1 MAGGCWAFSRRENNK
16 NMHNDHFSRH
26 AQQVLT
32 VTRGQELSQGPGSDP
47 SIARSWLRCL
57 EDYHLDPA
65 LSIAPTVLEHGRLL
79 ESRERL
85 QQVLHI
91 AGGEMNSLHQQL
103 SGAGHAVLLTD
114 ARGVILNCV
123 TAPSERKI
131 FERAGLWL
139 GADWSEACE
148 GTNGIG
154 TCLVERQSLTI
165 HRDEHFRG
173 RHTGLT
179 CSASP
184 VFDPHG
190 ELLAVLDVSS
200 AREAVSRQSQFHTMA
215 LVNLS
220 AKMIESCYFLRHFEH
235 HWLLRFHLQAES
247 VGLFSEGLLAFDG
260 EGRICAVN
268 QSALNLLGHIRG
280 GLLGKPVEAFFD
292 CSLDELLGRAS
303 VNASASWPLRTRDGR
318 NLFAVLRGQSRKVP
332 VPLVPGPVV
341 EERPNLS
348 GICLGDPAL
357 QADFRKALRVYERDV
372 PLLING
378 ETGSGK
384 EAFAKAVHHASQR
397 AEKAFVALNCAA
409 IPESLIES
417 ELFGYRGGSFTG
429 ARKEGMRGKLKQADG
444 GTLFLDE
451 IGDMPLALQTRLL
464 RVLEERRVEPI
475 GGEAQ
480 AIDVRVIS
488 ASHRDLTQRVASGEF
503 RQDLFYRLNGLVIEL
518 PPLRDRSDKL
528 ALLDFLLA
536 EEARGQSAR
545 LDDAAREAL
554 LAYSWPGNGRQ
565 LRNVLRTPCALC
577 ENGVISHADL
587 PAEMRHARPALPAL
601 PVSKPD
607 QLGDAERQALLAGLD
622 AQHWHISHAA
632 EQLGISRNTLYRK
645 LRKHGIAKQG
655 C

>member
-1 MAGGCWAFSRRENNK
+1 
-16 NMHNDHFSRH
+16 MHNDHFTRH

-32 VTRGQELSQGPGSDP
+32 VAHGRDPSSDP

-65 LSIAPTVLEHGRLL
+65 QTLAPTVLEHGRVL

-91 AGGEMNSLHQQL
+91 AGSEMNSLHQQL

-190 ELLAVLDVSS
+190 DLLAVLDVSS

-220 AKMIESCYFLRHFEH
+220 AKMIESCYFLRHYEN

-247 VGLFSEGLLAFDG
+247 VGLFSEGLVAFDG

-268 QSALNLLGHIRG
+268 QSALNLLGQQRG
-280 GLLGKPVEAFFD
+280 GLLGQPVEALFE
-292 CSLDELLGRAS
+292 CSLDQLLGRAS
-303 VNASASWPLRTRDGR
+303 VNATASWPLRTRDGR
-318 NLFAVLRGQSRKVP
+318 QLFAALRGQARSAPAPMIK
-332 VPLVPGPVV
+332 PVV
-341 EERPNLS
+341 SARPQLP

-357 QADFRKALRVYERDV
+357 QQDFSKALRVFERDV

-384 EAFAKAVHHASQR
+384 EAFAKAVHQASQR
-397 AEKAFVALNCAA
+397 ADKAFVALNCAA

-429 ARKEGMRGKLKQADG
+429 ARKEGMQGKLQQADG

-464 RVLEERRVEPI
+464 RVLEDRLVVPL
-475 GGEAQ
+475 GGEPQ
-480 AIDVRVIS
+480 AVNVRIIS
-488 ASHRDLTQRVASGEF
+488 ATHRNLLERVQDGSFREDLY
-503 RQDLFYRLNGLVIEL
+503 YRLNGLEVGL
-518 PPLRDRSDKL
+518 PPLRERSDKSQ
-528 ALLDFLLA
+528 LLDFLLA
-536 EEARGQSAR
+536 QEASGETVLLDPAARGALLAFAWPGNVRQLRTVLRTLVALCDEGRVALGDLPALIRQAR
-545 LDDAAREAL
+545 PAMGGDAKPLESPLDDAERLAL
-554 LAYSWPGNGRQ
+554 LA
-565 LRNVLRTPCALC
+565 VLAQQRWHM
-577 ENGVISHADL
+577 SHT
-587 PAEMRHARPALPAL
+587 
-601 PVSKPD
+601 
-607 QLGDAERQALLAGLD
+607 
-622 AQHWHISHAA
+622 A
-632 EQLGISRNTLYRK
+632 EQLGVSRNTLYRK
-645 LRKHGIAKQG
+645 LRRHGIARHALS
-655 C
+655 

>member
-1 MAGGCWAFSRRENNK
+1 MQ
-16 NMHNDHFSRH
+16 NDHFSRH

-32 VTRGQELSQGPGSDP
+32 VTRGQDLAHGPASDP
-47 SIARSWLRCL
+47 SIARSWLRCI

-91 AGGEMNSLHQQL
+91 AGTEMNSLHQQL

-220 AKMIESCYFLRHFEH
+220 AKMIESCYFLRHFEN

-260 EGRICAVN
+260 EGRVCAVN
-268 QSALNLLGHIRG
+268 QSALNLLGQVRG
-280 GLLGKPVEAFFD
+280 GLLGQPVEALFD
-292 CSLDELLGRAS
+292 CSLDELLGRACA
-303 VNASASWPLRTRDGR
+303 NATASWPLRTRDGR
-318 NLFAVLRGQSRKVP
+318 RLFAALRGQPRS
-332 VPLVPGPVV
+332 VPLPLAKP
-341 EERPNLS
+341 EAPRLP

-357 QADFRKALRVYERDV
+357 QNDFRKALKVFERDV
-372 PLLING
+372 PLLIRG
-378 ETGSGK
+378 ETGCGK
-384 EAFAKAVHHASQR
+384 EAFAKAVHHASLR
-397 AEKAFVALNCAA
+397 ARKPFVAINCAA
-409 IPESLIES
+409 IPENLIES

-429 ARKEGMRGKLKQADG
+429 ALKEGMRGKLQEADG

-451 IGDMPLALQTRLL
+451 IGDMPFALQTRLL
-464 RVLEERRVEPI
+464 RVLEDRMVVPI
-475 GGEAQ
+475 GGAAQ
-480 AIDVRVIS
+480 AVDVRIIS
-488 ASHRDLTQRVASGEF
+488 ATHRDLSERVQAGSF
-503 RQDLFYRLNGLVIEL
+503 REDLYYRLNGLEVAL
-518 PPLRDRSDKL
+518 PALRERTDK
-528 ALLDFLLA
+528 AQLLDFILDQESA
-536 EEARGQSAR
+536 GQAVTVDR
-545 LDDAAREAL
+545 ATREAL
-554 LAYSWPGNGRQ
+554 LAYAWPGNVRQ
-565 LRNVLRTPCALC
+565 LRMVLRTLVALA
-577 ENGVISHADL
+577 ENGRVVEADL
-587 PAEMRHARPALPAL
+587 PVNVRTPSVAPLNTSLLDE
-601 PVSKPD
+601 
-607 QLGDAERQALLAGLD
+607 AERKTLLTALE
-622 AQHWHISHAA
+622 QQRWHITRTA
-632 EQLGISRNTLYRK
+632 EQLAVSRNTLYRK
-645 LRKHGIAKQG
+645 LRKHGVVVSKRND
-655 C
+655 

>member
-1 MAGGCWAFSRRENNK
+1 
-16 NMHNDHFSRH
+16 MHSNHLTRH

-32 VTRGQELSQGPGSDP
+32 VTQGKAHLQGPGSDP

-65 LSIAPTVLEHGRLL
+65 LSMAPTVLEHGRLL

-85 QQVLHI
+85 QQVLQI
-91 AGGEMNSLHQQL
+91 AGNEMTSLHQQL

-123 TAPSERKI
+123 TAPAERKI

-165 HRDEHFRG
+165 HQDEHFRG

-200 AREAVSRQSQFHTMA
+200 ARPDVSRQSQFHTMA

-220 AKMIESCYFLRHFEH
+220 AKMIESCYFLRYFDNQ
-235 HWLLRFHLQAES
+235 WLLRFHLQAES

-260 EGRICAVN
+260 EGRISAVN

-303 VNASASWPLRTRDGR
+303 VNASASWPLRTCDGR
-318 NLFAVLRGQSRKVP
+318 HLFAVLRGQPRSVP
-332 VPLVPGPVV
+332 QPLPPRAVL
-341 EERPNLS
+341 ERPRLPE
-348 GICLGDPAL
+348 ICLGDAAL
-357 QADFRKALRVYERDV
+357 QDDFRKSLRVFERDV

-417 ELFGYRGGSFTG
+417 ELFGYRGGTFTG
-429 ARKEGMRGKLKQADG
+429 ARKEGMRGKLQQADG

-464 RVLEERRVEPI
+464 RVLEDRMVVPI
-475 GGEAQ
+475 GGEPQ
-480 AIDVRVIS
+480 AVNVRIIS
-488 ASHRDLTQRVASGEF
+488 ATHRDLLERVRDGSF
-503 RQDLFYRLNGLVIEL
+503 REDLYYRLNGLEIAL
-518 PPLRDRSDKL
+518 PALRERSDKSQ
-528 ALLDFLLA
+528 LLDFLLA
-536 EEARGQSAR
+536 QEAGDQQVSLDGPAR
-545 LDDAAREAL
+545 QAL
-554 LAYSWPGNGRQ
+554 LDFHWPGNVRQ
-565 LRNVLRTPCALC
+565 LRNVLRTLAALC
-577 ENGVISHADL
+577 DDGRIGLEDV
-587 PAEMRHARPALPAL
+587 PAMIRQGRPAPVPAAVEEAGGYPL
-601 PVSKPD
+601 D
-607 QLGDAERQALLAGLD
+607 DAERLALLNVLE
-622 AQHWHISHAA
+622 QQRWHMTHTA
-632 EQLGISRNTLYRK
+632 EQLGVSRNTLYRK
-645 LRKHGIAKQG
+645 LRKHGIAR
-655 C
+655 

>member
-1 MAGGCWAFSRRENNK
+1 
-16 NMHNDHFSRH
+16 MHHDHFSRH

-32 VTRGQELSQGPGSDP
+32 VTRGQDLSQGPGSDP

-268 QSALNLLGHIRG
+268 QSALNLLGQMRG
-280 GLLGKPVEAFFD
+280 GLLGQPVEALFE
-292 CSLDELLGRAS
+292 CTLDQLLGRAS
-303 VNASASWPLRTRDGR
+303 ANATASWPLRTRDGR
-318 NLFAVLRGQSRKVP
+318 HLFAALRGQPRSVP
-332 VPLVPGPVV
+332 VPVQSQPVV
-341 EERPNLS
+341 AAKPERLL
-348 GICLGDPAL
+348 GICLGDSVL
-357 QADFRKALRVYERDV
+357 QSDFRKALRVFERDV
-372 PLLING
+372 PLLVNG

-384 EAFAKAVHHASQR
+384 EAFAKAVHQASQR
-397 AEKAFVALNCAA
+397 ADKAFVALNCAA

-429 ARKEGMRGKLKQADG
+429 ARKEGMRGKLQQADG

-464 RVLEERRVEPI
+464 RVLEDRLVVPI
-475 GGEAQ
+475 GGEPQ
-480 AIDVRVIS
+480 AVNVRVIS
-488 ASHRDLTQRVASGEF
+488 ATHRDLLQRVQAGSF
-503 RQDLFYRLNGLVIEL
+503 REDLYYRLNGLEIGL
-518 PPLRDRSDKL
+518 PPLRERSDKPQ
-528 ALLDFLLA
+528 LLDFLLA
-536 EEARGQSAR
+536 QEAGEQTIT
-545 LDDAAREAL
+545 LDAGA
-554 LAYSWPGNGRQ
+554 
-565 LRNVLRTPCALC
+565 
-577 ENGVISHADL
+577 
-587 PAEMRHARPALPAL
+587 
-601 PVSKPD
+601 
-607 QLGDAERQALLAGLD
+607 RQALLAFAWPGNVRQLRTVLRTLVALCDGALIGVDDLPPMIRPASLTTPAADVPPLSLLED
-622 AQHWHISHAA
+622 AERLALLKVLTQQRWHMTLVA
-632 EQLGISRNTLYRK
+632 ERLGVSRNTLYRK
-645 LRKHGIAKQG
+645 LRKHGIELRSAL
-655 C
+655 

>member
-1 MAGGCWAFSRRENNK
+1 
-16 NMHNDHFSRH
+16 MHNDHFSRH

-47 SIARSWLRCL
+47 SIARSWLRCV

-65 LSIAPTVLEHGRLL
+65 QTIAPTVLEHGRLL

-85 QQVLHI
+85 RQVLHI
-91 AGGEMNSLHQQL
+91 AGSEMNSLHQQL

-268 QSALNLLGHIRG
+268 QSALNLLGQVRG
-280 GLLGKPVEAFFD
+280 GLLGQPVEAFFD
-292 CSLDELLGRAS
+292 CSLDQLFGRAS
-303 VNASASWPLRTRDGR
+303 ANATASWPLRSRDGR
-318 NLFAVLRGQSRKVP
+318 HLFAALRGQPRP
-332 VPLVPGPVV
+332 VPPPVFKAP
-341 EERPNLS
+341 EPPRMP
-348 GICLGDPAL
+348 GICLADPAL
-357 QADFRKALRVYERDV
+357 QNEFRKALRVFERDV
-372 PLLING
+372 PLLVNG

-384 EAFAKAVHHASQR
+384 EAFAKAIHQASQR
-397 AEKAFVALNCAA
+397 ANKPFIALNCAA

-429 ARKEGMRGKLKQADG
+429 ALKDGMRGKLQQADG

-464 RVLEERRVEPI
+464 RVLEDRLVVPI
-475 GGEAQ
+475 GGEPHAVN
-480 AIDVRVIS
+480 VRIIS
-488 ASHRDLTQRVASGEF
+488 ATHRNLLERMQDGSFREDLY
-503 RQDLFYRLNGLVIEL
+503 YRLNGLEIEL
-518 PPLRDRSDKL
+518 PPLRERSDK
-528 ALLDFLLA
+528 AQLLDFLLA
-536 EEARGQSAR
+536 QEAGTQPVV
-545 LDDAAREAL
+545 LDVQA
-554 LAYSWPGNGRQ
+554 
-565 LRNVLRTPCALC
+565 
-577 ENGVISHADL
+577 
-587 PAEMRHARPALPAL
+587 
-601 PVSKPD
+601 
-607 QLGDAERQALLAGLD
+607 RQALLAYAWPGNVRQLRTVLRTLVALNESGKVSVADLPATMRQGRTESTRGTHNGLALED
-622 AQHWHISHAA
+622 AERLVLLGTLERQGWHMTQTAA
-632 EQLGISRNTLYRK
+632 SLGLSRNTLYRK
-645 LRKHGIAKQG
+645 LRKHGISRNVG
-655 C
+655 V

>member
-1 MAGGCWAFSRRENNK
+1 
-16 NMHNDHFSRH
+16 MHSNHLTRH

-32 VTRGQELSQGPGSDP
+32 VTQGKAHLQGPGSDP

-65 LSIAPTVLEHGRLL
+65 LSMAPTVLEHGRLL

-85 QQVLHI
+85 QQVLQI
-91 AGGEMNSLHQQL
+91 AGNEMTSLHQQL

-123 TAPSERKI
+123 TAPAERKI

-165 HRDEHFRG
+165 HQDEHFRG

-200 AREAVSRQSQFHTMA
+200 ARPDVSRQSQFHTMA

-220 AKMIESCYFLRHFEH
+220 AKMIESCYFLRYFDNQ
-235 HWLLRFHLQAES
+235 WLLRFHLQAES

-260 EGRICAVN
+260 EGRISAVN

-318 NLFAVLRGQSRKVP
+318 HLFAVLRGQPRSVP
-332 VPLVPGPVV
+332 KPLPPRAVL
-341 EERPNLS
+341 ERPRLPE
-348 GICLGDPAL
+348 ICLGDAAL
-357 QADFRKALRVYERDV
+357 QDDFRKSLRVFERDV

-417 ELFGYRGGSFTG
+417 ELFGYRGGTFTG
-429 ARKEGMRGKLKQADG
+429 ARKEGMRGKLQQADG

-464 RVLEERRVEPI
+464 RVLEDRMVVPI
-475 GGEAQ
+475 GGEPQ
-480 AIDVRVIS
+480 AVNVRIIS
-488 ASHRDLTQRVASGEF
+488 ATHRDLLERVRDGSF
-503 RQDLFYRLNGLVIEL
+503 REDLYYRLNGLEIIL
-518 PPLRDRSDKL
+518 PALRERSDKSQ
-528 ALLDFLLA
+528 LLDFLLA
-536 EEARGQSAR
+536 QEAGDQQVSLDGPAR
-545 LDDAAREAL
+545 QAL
-554 LAYSWPGNGRQ
+554 LDFHWPGNVRQ
-565 LRNVLRTPCALC
+565 LRNVLRTLAALC
-577 ENGVISHADL
+577 DDGRIGLEDV
-587 PAEMRHARPALPAL
+587 PAMIRQGRPAPMPAAADEAGGYPL
-601 PVSKPD
+601 D
-607 QLGDAERQALLAGLD
+607 DAERLALLNALE
-622 AQHWHISHAA
+622 QQRWHMTHTA
-632 EQLGISRNTLYRK
+632 EQLGVSRNTLYRK
-645 LRKHGIAKQG
+645 LRKHGIAR
-655 C
+655 

>member
-1 MAGGCWAFSRRENNK
+1 MQDN
-16 NMHNDHFSRH
+16 HLSRH

-32 VTRGQELSQGPGSDP
+32 VTQGKTHLHGPGSDP

-65 LSIAPTVLEHGRLL
+65 LSIAPTVLEHGRVL

-91 AGGEMNSLHQQL
+91 AGNEMTSLHQQL

-123 TAPSERKI
+123 TAPAERQI

-165 HRDEHFRG
+165 HQDEHFRG

-200 AREAVSRQSQFHTMA
+200 ARRDVSRQSQFHTMA

-220 AKMIESCYFLRHFEH
+220 AKMIESCYFLRCFDNQ
-235 HWLLRFHLQAES
+235 WLLRFHLQAES

-303 VNASASWPLRTRDGR
+303 TNAAASWPLRTRDGR
-318 NLFAVLRGQSRKVP
+318 KLFAVLRGEARR
-332 VPLVPGPVV
+332 PLPTPLMPAAKFAQAP
-341 EERPNLS
+341 RLS
-348 GICLGDPAL
+348 GICLDDATL

-429 ARKEGMRGKLKQADG
+429 ARKEGMRGKLQQADG

-464 RVLEERRVEPI
+464 RVLEDRQVVPI
-475 GGEAQ
+475 GGEPESVN
-480 AIDVRVIS
+480 VRIIS
-488 ASHRDLTQRVASGEF
+488 ATHRKLLDRVQDGSFREDLY
-503 RQDLFYRLNGLVIEL
+503 YRLNGLEVAL
-518 PPLRDRSDKL
+518 PALRDRSDKSR
-528 ALLDFLLA
+528 LLDFLLA
-536 EEARGQSAR
+536 EEAGGETV
-545 LDDAAREAL
+545 LIDGPAREAL
-554 LAYSWPGNGRQ
+554 LGFAWPGNVRQ
-565 LRNVLRTPCALC
+565 LRNVLRTLAALC
-577 ENGVISHADL
+577 EDGRIGLEDL
-587 PAEMRHARPALPAL
+587 PAMIRQARPV
-601 PVSKPD
+601 VSTIEEASEHP
-607 QLGDAERQALLAGLD
+607 LEDAERLALLTALE
-622 AQHWHISHAA
+622 QTRWHMTHTA
-632 EQLGISRNTLYRK
+632 EQLGVSRNTLYRK
-645 LRKHGIAKQG
+645 LRKHGIAR
-655 C
+655 

>member
-1 MAGGCWAFSRRENNK
+1 
-16 NMHNDHFSRH
+16 MHDNHLSRH

-32 VTRGQELSQGPGSDP
+32 VKQGKTHLHGPGSDP

-65 LSIAPTVLEHGRLL
+65 LTMAPTVLEHGRVL

-91 AGGEMNSLHQQL
+91 AGNEMTSLHQQL

-123 TAPSERKI
+123 TAPTERKI

-154 TCLVERQSLTI
+154 TCLVERQALTI
-165 HRDEHFRG
+165 HQDEHFRG

-200 AREAVSRQSQFHTMA
+200 ARNDVSRQSQFHTMA

-220 AKMIESCYFLRHFEH
+220 AKMIESCYFLRCFDNQ
-235 HWLLRFHLQAES
+235 WLLRFHLQAES

-260 EGRICAVN
+260 EGRISAVN
-268 QSALNLLGHIRG
+268 QSALNLLGVVRG

-303 VNASASWPLRTRDGR
+303 INASASWPLRTRDGR
-318 NLFAVLRGQSRKVP
+318 RLFAVLRGESRRIP
-332 VPLVPGPVV
+332 VPLVPAPVI
-341 EERPNLS
+341 EDRAALA
-348 GICLGDPAL
+348 GICLGDSGL
-357 QADFRKALRVYERDV
+357 QTDFRKALRVYERDV

-384 EAFAKAVHHASQR
+384 EAFAKAVHQASQR

-429 ARKEGMRGKLKQADG
+429 ARKEGMRGKLQQADG

-464 RVLEERRVEPI
+464 RVLEDRLVVPI
-475 GGEAQ
+475 GGEPELVN
-480 AIDVRVIS
+480 VRIIS
-488 ASHRDLTQRVASGEF
+488 ATHRNLLERVQDGSFREDLY
-503 RQDLFYRLNGLVIEL
+503 YRLNGLEVAL
-518 PPLRDRSDKL
+518 PALHERSDKSQ
-528 ALLDFLLA
+528 LLDFLLA
-536 EEARGQSAR
+536 EEARGETVVI
-545 LDDAAREAL
+545 DEPAREAL
-554 LAYSWPGNGRQ
+554 LGFAWPGNVRQ
-565 LRNVLRTPCALC
+565 LRNVLRTLAALC
-577 ENGVISHADL
+577 DDGRIGLEDL
-587 PAEMRHARPALPAL
+587 PAMIRSARSAVAQVVEEPSGHPLE
-601 PVSKPD
+601 
-607 QLGDAERQALLAGLD
+607 DAERLALLNALE
-622 AQHWHISHAA
+622 QTRWHMTNTA
-632 EQLGISRNTLYRK
+632 EQLGVSRNTLYRK
-645 LRKHGIAKQG
+645 LRKHGIAR
-655 C
+655 